1 MDNNKK
7 ILFIINNEFYQLQ
20 DRLMK
25 NGFDSSLVL
34 LVINGMRAK
43 ALEETHMILLSDVA
57 QAEVREQESANP
69 ERGE

>member
-43 ALEETHMILLSDVA
+43 ALEEVNMILLSDVA